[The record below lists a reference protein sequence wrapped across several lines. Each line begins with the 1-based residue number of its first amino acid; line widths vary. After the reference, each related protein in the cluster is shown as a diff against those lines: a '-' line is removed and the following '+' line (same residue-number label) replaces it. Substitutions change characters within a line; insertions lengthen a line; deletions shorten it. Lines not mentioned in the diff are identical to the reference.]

1 LNVASAYS
9 ESSYLLV
16 HHFAYHW
23 CEGKVSVVR
32 VYAYDLKHN
41 RHFVLVAT
49 IADRNGVKYVSN
61 ISYGMD
67 YGVLVAATD

>member
-1 LNVASAYS
+1 LNVASDWY
-9 ESSYLLV
+9 
-16 HHFAYHW
+16 
-23 CEGKVSVVR
+23 EGKVCVVR

-41 RHFVLVAT
+41 RYFVLVAT

>member
-1 LNVASAYS
+1 MNVASAYL
-9 ESSYLLV
+9 ESSYLKV

-23 CEGKVSVVR
+23 YEGKVSVVR

-49 IADRNGVKYVSN
+49 IADILLLALFENLIRSIRK
-61 ISYGMD
+61 
-67 YGVLVAATD
+67 